1 MSMKTNLGLAAL
13 ALVAILV
20 AGIAYWALRE
30 NTQLG
35 APSGSAGAPPVAPQ
49 ATAPPAPPA
58 SSTAPQTQA
67 TAPSAAPVAP
77 QATAPPAPPASQS
90 ASTAPQSQA
99 TAPSAPAPAAPSSPP
114 VIAQSNQPA
123 ASPAKPPSANAESPV
138 PSPATPAAPMT
149 TLPAED
155 QMSEAD
161 RRQVQEVLERLGY
174 YQGPIDGEFG
184 QLTRAAIRRYQ
195 DSIGAKST
203 GYLTAEEATRLASTH

>member
-1 MSMKTNLGLAAL
+1 MSMKTNLGVAAL
-13 ALVAILV
+13 ALVALLV
-20 AGIAYWALRE
+20 AGIAYWALSE

-35 APSGSAGAPPVAPQ
+35 APSGSAGAPPV
-49 ATAPPAPPA
+49 
-58 SSTAPQTQA
+58 
-67 TAPSAAPVAP
+67 VP

-99 TAPSAPAPAAPSSPP
+99 TAPSEPAPAAPSSPP
-114 VIAQSNQPA
+114 VIAQSNRPA

-155 QMSEAD
+155 QMSKAD

-174 YQGPIDGEFG
+174 YQGSIDEEFG
-184 QLTRAAIRRYQ
+184 PLTRAAIRRYQ